1 MFWALERTI
10 THDLEE
16 EISFLL
22 GFDKA
27 YNALKADLDWPAHSL
42 DLFIRLVHQNK
53 GSLSKAKR
61 KSHFEWMTDTEVKQS
76 EAAVNKAFEKS
87 KAP

>member
-22 GFDKA
+22 GFDNA

-42 DLFIRLVHQNK
+42 DLFIRVVHQNN
-53 GSLSKAKR
+53 GRLSKAKR
-61 KSHFEWMTDTEVKQS
+61 QSHFEWMTDKEVKQS
-76 EAAVNKAFEKS
+76 EAAVIKAFGES